1 MKLKTGMVEQLGR
14 DVRNI
19 WCYVTRKK
27 HDVAQKQICKKK
39 KKENRVCVCV
49 CVGGGGCMLLKKAE
63 TRITSLSVKI
73 NGRGGGVYN
82 M

>member
-1 MKLKTGMVEQLGR
+1 MLIGDINICEYKGQGDDLKLKTGMVEQLGR

-39 KKENRVCVCV
+39 KKIVCVC
-49 CVGGGGCMLLKKAE
+49 GG
-63 TRITSLSVKI
+63 
-73 NGRGGGVYN
+73 GGGVYAA
-82 M
+82 